1 MPGAPREPLFEI
13 AFDGLV
19 GPTHHYA
26 GLSAG
31 NLASTRHAGE
41 VGNPKAA
48 ALQGLGKVRLVHQ
61 LGGKRAVL
69 PPHER
74 PYLPVLRQLGFHGDD
89 AAVLDA
95 VHREAPWLLSAAS
108 SASAMWAANMAT
120 TTPSA
125 DSADGRAH
133 FTPANLSSM
142 LHRSLEAGTATRTLR
157 KLFSDETLFSVHE
170 PLPAHASYSDEGAAN
185 HTRLATSRS
194 TLHLFG
200 WGRSDTHDTKT
211 RFPARQARAASE
223 AVIRSHR
230 LSQENSLLWQQS
242 ATGIDAGA
250 FHSDVLAVG
259 SENVWLLHELAFVD
273 TARLLETLR
282 ERLGDELQIVLAS
295 EAELPVKDAV
305 AAYPF
310 NSELVPL
317 PNGKLALVAPRESEQ
332 NPRAQAFL
340 SRVLAEAPRVQQVIY
355 VDVNDSMRNGG
366 GPACL
371 RFRVQLTQA
380 ERAAVL
386 PRVFFDDALDEALS
400 AWIERHYRDRLTVG
414 DLRDPA
420 LLQET
425 RRALDELTGLL
436 GLGSIYDFQSA

>member
-1 MPGAPREPLFEI
+1 MVET

-61 LGGKRAVL
+61 LGGKRAIL

-74 PYLPVLRQLGFHGDD
+74 PYLPLLRQLGFHGND

-120 TTPSA
+120 TTPSQDAA
-125 DSADGRAH
+125 DERSH

-142 LHRSLEAGTATRTLR
+142 LHRSLEAPTATRLLR
-157 KLFSDETLFSVHE
+157 RLFSDEALFSVHE

-185 HTRLATSRS
+185 HTRLATSQGA
-194 TLHLFG
+194 LHLFG
-200 WGRSDTHDTKT
+200 WGRSPDAKDLPT
-211 RFPARQARAASE
+211 RFPARQTRAASE
-223 AVIRSHR
+223 AVIRAHR
-230 LSQENSLLWQQS
+230 LSPENALLWQQS

-259 SENVWLLHELAFVD
+259 SGSVWLLHELAFVE
-273 TARLLETLR
+273 TERLLETLR
-282 ERLGDELQIVLAS
+282 GRLGAELQVVLAG
-295 EAELPVKDAV
+295 EAELPVTDAV

-332 NPRAQAFL
+332 NPRARAFFA
-340 SRVLAEAPRVQQVIY
+340 RVLAEAPRVEQVVY

-371 RFRVQLTQA
+371 RFRVQLTDV

-386 PRVFFDDALDEALS
+386 PRVFFDDALDRALS
-400 AWIERHYRDRLTVG
+400 AWIEKHYRDRLTVD

-420 LLQET
+420 LLDET

-436 GLGSIYDFQSA
+436 ELGSIYDFQLG